1 MLNIELNKVK
11 QMKAI
16 GYIRVSTEGQ
26 ATEGVSLDAQSAKI
40 RAYCELNDL
49 ELVEI
54 VGDAGKSA
62 KNTNRDGLQQC
73 LTMLS
78 NNEATA
84 LVVYKLDRLSRKIID
99 TLNLIS
105 EIESHGA
112 SLHSISEK
120 LDTSS
125 ALGKFFVNMTA
136 ALAQLE
142 RDQISERVTM
152 AMAHKKD
159 EGQHCGAAP
168 FGFEMVN
175 KELVRVESQHNAI
188 TIIRDMRHKG
198 AALRAIAEHLNGE
211 GIPTQ
216 RGGKWQASTIN
227 QIIKREAA
235 AA

>member
-1 MLNIELNKVK
+1 MT
-11 QMKAI
+11 KAI
-16 GYIRVSTEGQ
+16 GYIRVSTEMQ
-26 ATEGVSLDAQSAKI
+26 VNEGVSLDAQTAKI

-49 ELVEI
+49 ELIEI
-54 VGDAGKSA
+54 VCDAGKSA
-62 KNTNRDGLQQC
+62 KTTNRDGLQKC
-73 LTMLS
+73 LAMIAS
-78 NNEATA
+78 GESQAI
-84 LVVYKLDRLSRKIID
+84 VVYKLDRLSRKVLD

-175 KELVRVESQHNAI
+175 KELQRVESQHNAI
-188 TIIRDMRHKG
+188 AIIRDMRNKG
-198 AALRAIAEHLNGE
+198 AALRAIADHLNGE

-227 QIIKREAA
+227 QIVKREAA

>member
-1 MLNIELNKVK
+1 MQVN
-11 QMKAI
+11 
-16 GYIRVSTEGQ
+16 
-26 ATEGVSLDAQSAKI
+26 EGVSLDAQSAKI

-49 ELVEI
+49 ELIEI
-54 VGDAGKSA
+54 VCDAGKSA
-62 KNTNRDGLQQC
+62 KTTNRDGLQKC
-73 LTMLS
+73 LSMIAS
-78 NNEATA
+78 GEAGA
-84 LVVYKLDRLSRKIID
+84 LVVYKLDRLSRKVLD

-168 FGFEMVN
+168 FGFEMVD
-175 KELVRVESQHNAI
+175 KELQRVESQHNAI
-188 TIIRDMRHKG
+188 AIITEMRANG
-198 AALRAIAEHLNGE
+198 AALRTIADHLNGE

-216 RGGKWQASTIN
+216 RGGNWQASTIN
-227 QIIKREAA
+227 NILKREAA
-235 AA
+235 AAA

>member
-1 MLNIELNKVK
+1 MT
-11 QMKAI
+11 KAI
-16 GYIRVSTEGQ
+16 GYIRVSTEMQ
-26 ATEGVSLDAQSAKI
+26 VNEGVSLDAQSAKI

-49 ELVEI
+49 ELIEI
-54 VGDAGKSA
+54 VCDAGKSA
-62 KNTNRDGLQQC
+62 KTTNRDGLQKC
-73 LTMLS
+73 LAAIATG
-78 NNEATA
+78 EAQA
-84 LVVYKLDRLSRKIID
+84 IVVYKLDRLSRKVLD

-175 KELVRVESQHNAI
+175 KELQRVESQHNAI
-188 TIIRDMRHKG
+188 AIIREMRANG
-198 AALRAIAEHLNGE
+198 AALRTIADRLNGE

>member
-1 MLNIELNKVK
+1 MQVN
-11 QMKAI
+11 
-16 GYIRVSTEGQ
+16 
-26 ATEGVSLDAQSAKI
+26 EGVSLDAQTAKI

-49 ELVEI
+49 ELIEI
-54 VGDAGKSA
+54 VCDAGKSA
-62 KNTNRDGLQQC
+62 KTTNRDGLQKC
-73 LTMLS
+73 LSMIATG
-78 NNEATA
+78 EASA
-84 LVVYKLDRLSRKIID
+84 IVVYKLDRLSRKVLD

-105 EIESHGA
+105 EIENHGA

-175 KELVRVESQHNAI
+175 KELQRVESQHNAI
-188 TIIRDMRHKG
+188 AIIRDMRNKG
-198 AALRAIAEHLNGE
+198 AALRAIADHLNGE

-227 QIIKREAA
+227 QIVKREAA

>member
-1 MLNIELNKVK
+1 MT
-11 QMKAI
+11 KAI
-16 GYIRVSTEGQ
+16 GYIRVSTEMQ
-26 ATEGVSLDAQSAKI
+26 VNEGVSLDAQSAKI
-40 RAYCELNDL
+40 RAYCELNEL
-49 ELVEI
+49 ELIEI
-54 VGDAGKSA
+54 VCDAGKSA
-62 KNTNRDGLQQC
+62 KTTNRDGLQKC
-73 LTMLS
+73 LAAIAS
-78 NNEATA
+78 GEASA
-84 LVVYKLDRLSRKIID
+84 IVVYKLDRLSRKVLD

-168 FGFEMVN
+168 FGFEMVD
-175 KELVRVESQHNAI
+175 KELQRVESQHNAI
-188 TIIRDMRHKG
+188 AIITEMRANG
-198 AALRAIAEHLNGE
+198 AALRTIADHLNGE

-216 RGGKWQASTIN
+216 RGGNWQASTIN
-227 QIIKREAA
+227 NILKREAA

>member
-1 MLNIELNKVK
+1 MT
-11 QMKAI
+11 KAI
-16 GYIRVSTEGQ
+16 GYIRVSTEMQ
-26 ATEGVSLDAQSAKI
+26 VNEGVSLDAQTAKI

-54 VGDAGKSA
+54 ICDAGKSA
-62 KNTNRDGLQQC
+62 KTTNREGLQKC
-73 LTMLS
+73 LSMIAS
-78 NNEATA
+78 GEASA
-84 LVVYKLDRLSRKIID
+84 LVVYKLDRLSRKVLD

-168 FGFEMVN
+168 FGFEMVD
-175 KELVRVESQHNAI
+175 KELQRVESQHHAI
-188 TIIRDMRHKG
+188 AIITEMRANG
-198 AALRAIAEHLNGE
+198 AALRTIADHLNGE

-216 RGGKWQASTIN
+216 RGGNWQASTIN
-227 QIIKREAA
+227 NILKREAVA
-235 AA
+235 A

>member
-1 MLNIELNKVK
+1 MT
-11 QMKAI
+11 KAI
-16 GYIRVSTEGQ
+16 GYIRVSTEMQ
-26 ATEGVSLDAQSAKI
+26 VNEGVSLDAQTAKI

-49 ELVEI
+49 ELIEI
-54 VGDAGKSA
+54 VCDAGKSA
-62 KNTNRDGLQQC
+62 KTTNRDGLQKC
-73 LTMLS
+73 LSMIATG
-78 NNEATA
+78 EASA
-84 LVVYKLDRLSRKIID
+84 IVVYKLDRLSRKVLD

-105 EIESHGA
+105 EIENHGA

-175 KELVRVESQHNAI
+175 KELQRVESQHNAI
-188 TIIRDMRHKG
+188 AIIRDMRNKG
-198 AALRAIAEHLNGE
+198 AALRAIADHLNGE

-227 QIIKREAA
+227 QIVKREAA

>member
-1 MLNIELNKVK
+1 MT
-11 QMKAI
+11 KAI
-16 GYIRVSTEGQ
+16 GYIRVSTEMQ
-26 ATEGVSLDAQSAKI
+26 VNEGVSLDAQSAKI

-49 ELVEI
+49 ELIEI
-54 VGDAGKSA
+54 VCDAGKSA
-62 KNTNRDGLQQC
+62 KTTNRDGLQKC
-73 LTMLS
+73 LAAIAS
-78 NNEATA
+78 GEANA
-84 LVVYKLDRLSRKIID
+84 IVVYKLDRLSRKVLD

-142 RDQISERVTM
+142 RDQISERVIMTM
-152 AMAHKKD
+152 SYAKEK
-159 EGQHCGAAP
+159 GRHCGAAP

-175 KELVRVESQHNAI
+175 KELQRVESQHNAI
-188 TIIRDMRHKG
+188 AIITEMRAKG
-198 AALRAIAEHLNGE
+198 AALRTIADHLNGE
-211 GIPTQ
+211 SIPTQ

>member
-1 MLNIELNKVK
+1 MT
-11 QMKAI
+11 KAI
-16 GYIRVSTEGQ
+16 GYIRVSTEMQ
-26 ATEGVSLDAQSAKI
+26 VNEGVSLDAQSAKI

-49 ELVEI
+49 ELIEI
-54 VGDAGKSA
+54 VCDAGKSA
-62 KNTNRDGLQQC
+62 KTTNRDGLQKC
-73 LTMLS
+73 LAAIAS
-78 NNEATA
+78 GEAQA
-84 LVVYKLDRLSRKIID
+84 IVVYKLDRLSRKVLD

-152 AMAHKKD
+152 AMSHKKN
-159 EGQHCGAAP
+159 EGQHCGRAAY
-168 FGFEMVN
+168 GFEMVD
-175 KELVRVESQHNAI
+175 KELVKVESQFEAI
-188 TIIRDMRHKG
+188 AIIREMRASG
-198 AALRAIAEHLNGE
+198 AALRAIADRLNGE

-227 QIIKREAA
+227 QIIKREGLAA
-235 AA
+235 

>member
-1 MLNIELNKVK
+1 MT
-11 QMKAI
+11 KAI
-16 GYIRVSTEGQ
+16 GYIRVSTEMQ
-26 ATEGVSLDAQSAKI
+26 VNEGVSLDAQSAKI

-49 ELVEI
+49 ELIEI
-54 VGDAGKSA
+54 VCDAGKSA
-62 KNTNRDGLQQC
+62 KTTNRDGLQKC
-73 LTMLS
+73 LAAIAS
-78 NNEATA
+78 GEAQA
-84 LVVYKLDRLSRKIID
+84 IVVYKLDRLSRKVLD

-175 KELVRVESQHNAI
+175 KELQRVESQHNAI
-188 TIIRDMRHKG
+188 AIIRDMRNKG
-198 AALRAIAEHLNGE
+198 AALRAIADHLNSE

-216 RGGKWQASTIN
+216 RGGNWQASTIN
-227 QIIKREAA
+227 NILKREAVA
-235 AA
+235 A

>member
-1 MLNIELNKVK
+1 MT
-11 QMKAI
+11 KAI
-16 GYIRVSTEGQ
+16 GYIRVSTEMQ
-26 ATEGVSLDAQSAKI
+26 VNEGVSLDAQSAKI

-49 ELVEI
+49 ELIEI
-54 VGDAGKSA
+54 VCDAGKSA
-62 KNTNRDGLQQC
+62 KTTNRDGLQKC
-73 LTMLS
+73 LSMIAS
-78 NNEATA
+78 GEAGA
-84 LVVYKLDRLSRKIID
+84 LVVYKLDRLSRKVLD

-168 FGFEMVN
+168 FGFEMVD
-175 KELVRVESQHNAI
+175 KELQRVESQHNAI
-188 TIIRDMRHKG
+188 AIITEMRANG
-198 AALRAIAEHLNGE
+198 AALRTIADHLNGE

-216 RGGKWQASTIN
+216 RGGNWQASTIN
-227 QIIKREAA
+227 NILKREAA

>member
-1 MLNIELNKVK
+1 MT
-11 QMKAI
+11 KAI
-16 GYIRVSTEGQ
+16 GYIRVSTEMQ
-26 ATEGVSLDAQSAKI
+26 VNEGVSLDAQSAKI

-49 ELVEI
+49 ELIEI
-54 VGDAGKSA
+54 VCDAGKSA
-62 KNTNRDGLQQC
+62 KTTNRDGLQKC
-73 LTMLS
+73 LSMIATG
-78 NNEATA
+78 EASA
-84 LVVYKLDRLSRKIID
+84 LVVYKLDRLSRKVLD

-168 FGFEMVN
+168 FGFEMVD
-175 KELVRVESQHNAI
+175 KELQRVESQHNAI
-188 TIIRDMRHKG
+188 AIITEMRAKG
-198 AALRAIAEHLNGE
+198 AALRTIADHLNGE

-216 RGGKWQASTIN
+216 RGGNWQASTIN
-227 QIIKREAA
+227 NILKREAA

>member
-1 MLNIELNKVK
+1 MQVN
-11 QMKAI
+11 
-16 GYIRVSTEGQ
+16 
-26 ATEGVSLDAQSAKI
+26 EGVSLDAQSAKI

-49 ELVEI
+49 ELIEI
-54 VGDAGKSA
+54 VCDAGKSA
-62 KNTNRDGLQQC
+62 KTTNRDGLQKC
-73 LTMLS
+73 LSMIAS
-78 NNEATA
+78 GEAGA
-84 LVVYKLDRLSRKIID
+84 LVVYKLDRLSRKVLD

-168 FGFEMVN
+168 FGFEMVD
-175 KELVRVESQHNAI
+175 KELQRVESQHNAI
-188 TIIRDMRHKG
+188 AIITEMRANG
-198 AALRAIAEHLNGE
+198 AALRTIADHLNGE

-216 RGGKWQASTIN
+216 RGGNWQASTIN
-227 QIIKREAA
+227 NILKREAA

>member
-1 MLNIELNKVK
+1 MT
-11 QMKAI
+11 KAI
-16 GYIRVSTEGQ
+16 GYIRVSTEMQ
-26 ATEGVSLDAQSAKI
+26 VNEGVSLDAQSAKI

-49 ELVEI
+49 ELSEI
-54 VGDAGKSA
+54 VCDAGKSA
-62 KNTNRDGLQQC
+62 KTTNREGLQKC
-73 LTMLS
+73 LSMIAS
-78 NNEATA
+78 GEAGA
-84 LVVYKLDRLSRKIID
+84 LVVYKLDRLSRKVLD

-142 RDQISERVTM
+142 RDQTSERVTM

-168 FGFEMVN
+168 FGFEMVD
-175 KELVRVESQHNAI
+175 KELQRVESQHNAI
-188 TIIRDMRHKG
+188 AIITEMRTNG
-198 AALRAIAEHLNGE
+198 AALRTIADHLNGE

-227 QIIKREAA
+227 NILKREAA

>member
-1 MLNIELNKVK
+1 MT
-11 QMKAI
+11 KAI
-16 GYIRVSTEGQ
+16 GYIRVSTEMQ
-26 ATEGVSLDAQSAKI
+26 VNEGVSLDAQSAKI

-49 ELVEI
+49 ELIEI
-54 VGDAGKSA
+54 ICDAGKSA
-62 KNTNRDGLQQC
+62 KTTNRDGLQKC
-73 LTMLS
+73 LAAIAS
-78 NNEATA
+78 GEANA
-84 LVVYKLDRLSRKIID
+84 IVVYKLDRLSRKVLD

-168 FGFEMVN
+168 FGFEMVD
-175 KELVRVESQHNAI
+175 KELQRVESQHNAI
-188 TIIRDMRHKG
+188 AIITEMRANG
-198 AALRAIAEHLNGE
+198 AALRTIADRLNSE

-216 RGGKWQASTIN
+216 RGGNWQASTIN
-227 QIIKREAA
+227 NILKREAA

>member
-1 MLNIELNKVK
+1 MT
-11 QMKAI
+11 KAI
-16 GYIRVSTEGQ
+16 GYIRVSTEMQ
-26 ATEGVSLDAQSAKI
+26 ANEGVSLEAQSAKI

-54 VGDAGKSA
+54 VCDAGKSA
-62 KNTNRDGLQQC
+62 KTTNREGLQKC
-73 LTMLS
+73 LAMIAAG
-78 NNEATA
+78 EVAA
-84 LVVYKLDRLSRKIID
+84 LVVYKLDRLSRKVLD

-152 AMAHKKD
+152 AMAHKKN
-159 EGQHCGAAP
+159 EGQHCGSPAY
-168 FGFEMVN
+168 GFTMVEKKLVKVA
-175 KELVRVESQHNAI
+175 KEHE
-188 TIIRDMRHKG
+188 
-198 AALRAIAEHLNGE
+198 AIALIQQMKADGANLQAIADELNNQ
-211 GIPTQ
+211 GITTK
-216 RGGKWQASTIN
+216 RGAKWQPMQVSRVLN
-227 QIIKREAA
+227 RG
-235 AA
+235 

>member
-1 MLNIELNKVK
+1 MQVN
-11 QMKAI
+11 
-16 GYIRVSTEGQ
+16 
-26 ATEGVSLDAQSAKI
+26 EGVSLDAQTAKI

-54 VGDAGKSA
+54 VCDAGKSA
-62 KNTNRDGLQQC
+62 KTTNRDGLQKC
-73 LTMLS
+73 LAAIAS
-78 NNEATA
+78 GEASA
-84 LVVYKLDRLSRKIID
+84 IVVYKLDRLSRKVLD

-105 EIESHGA
+105 EIESYGA

-168 FGFEMVN
+168 FGFEMVD
-175 KELVRVESQHNAI
+175 KELQRVESQHNAI
-188 TIIRDMRHKG
+188 AIITEMRANG
-198 AALRAIAEHLNGE
+198 AALRTIADHLNGE

-216 RGGKWQASTIN
+216 RGGNWQASTIN
-227 QIIKREAA
+227 NILKREAA

>member
-1 MLNIELNKVK
+1 MT
-11 QMKAI
+11 KAI
-16 GYIRVSTEGQ
+16 GYIRVSTEMQ
-26 ATEGVSLDAQSAKI
+26 VNEGVSLDAQSAKI

-49 ELVEI
+49 ELIEI
-54 VGDAGKSA
+54 VCDAGKSA
-62 KNTNRDGLQQC
+62 KTTNRDGLQKC
-73 LTMLS
+73 LAAIAS
-78 NNEATA
+78 GEAQA
-84 LVVYKLDRLSRKIID
+84 IVVYKLDRLSRKVLD
-99 TLNLIS
+99 TLNLLS

-152 AMAHKKD
+152 AMAHKKG

-175 KELVRVESQHNAI
+175 KELQRVESQHNAI
-188 TIIRDMRHKG
+188 AIITEMRAKG
-198 AALRAIAEHLNGE
+198 AALRTIADHLNGE

-227 QIIKREAA
+227 QIVKREAA

>member
-1 MLNIELNKVK
+1 MT
-11 QMKAI
+11 KAI
-16 GYIRVSTEGQ
+16 GYIRVSTEMQ
-26 ATEGVSLDAQSAKI
+26 VNEGVSLDAQSAKI

-49 ELVEI
+49 ELIEI
-54 VGDAGKSA
+54 ICDAGKSA
-62 KNTNRDGLQQC
+62 KTTNRDGLQKC
-73 LTMLS
+73 LAAIAS
-78 NNEATA
+78 GEANA
-84 LVVYKLDRLSRKIID
+84 IVVYKLDRLSRKVLD

-142 RDQISERVTM
+142 RDQISERVAM

-168 FGFEMVN
+168 FGFEMVD
-175 KELVRVESQHNAI
+175 KELQRVESQHNAI
-188 TIIRDMRHKG
+188 AIITEMRANG
-198 AALRAIAEHLNGE
+198 AALRTIADRLNSE

-216 RGGKWQASTIN
+216 RGGNWQASTIN
-227 QIIKREAA
+227 NILKREAA

>member
-1 MLNIELNKVK
+1 MT
-11 QMKAI
+11 KAI
-16 GYIRVSTEGQ
+16 GYIRVSTEMQ
-26 ATEGVSLDAQSAKI
+26 VNEGVSLDAQTAKI

-49 ELVEI
+49 ELIEI
-54 VGDAGKSA
+54 VCDAGKSA
-62 KNTNRDGLQQC
+62 KTTNRDGLQKC
-73 LTMLS
+73 LAAIAS
-78 NNEATA
+78 GEAGA
-84 LVVYKLDRLSRKIID
+84 LVVYKLDRLSRKVLD

-142 RDQISERVTM
+142 SNQISERVTM
-152 AMAHKKD
+152 AMAYKKD
-159 EGQHCGAAP
+159 EGQHCGRAAY
-168 FGFEMVN
+168 GFEMVD
-175 KELVRVESQHNAI
+175 KELVKVESQFEAI
-188 TIIRDMRHKG
+188 AIIREMRASG
-198 AALRAIAEHLNGE
+198 AALRAIADRLNGE

-227 QIIKREAA
+227 QIIKREALA
-235 AA
+235 A

>member
-1 MLNIELNKVK
+1 MT
-11 QMKAI
+11 KAI
-16 GYIRVSTEGQ
+16 GYIRVSTEMQ

-49 ELVEI
+49 ELIEI
-54 VGDAGKSA
+54 VCDAGKSA
-62 KNTNRDGLQQC
+62 KTTNRDGLQKC
-73 LTMLS
+73 LSMIAS
-78 NNEATA
+78 GEASA
-84 LVVYKLDRLSRKIID
+84 LVVYKLDRLSRKVLD

-175 KELVRVESQHNAI
+175 KELQRVESQHNAI
-188 TIIRDMRHKG
+188 AIITEMRAKG
-198 AALRAIAEHLNGE
+198 AALRTIADHLNGE
-211 GIPTQ
+211 SIPTQ

-227 QIIKREAA
+227 NILKREAVA
-235 AA
+235 A

>member
-1 MLNIELNKVK
+1 MQVN
-11 QMKAI
+11 
-16 GYIRVSTEGQ
+16 
-26 ATEGVSLDAQSAKI
+26 EGVSLDAQSAKI

-54 VGDAGKSA
+54 ICDAGKSA
-62 KNTNRDGLQQC
+62 KNTERDGLQKC
-73 LTMLS
+73 LSMIAS
-78 NNEATA
+78 GEAQA
-84 LVVYKLDRLSRKIID
+84 IVVYKLDRLSRKVLD

-168 FGFEMVN
+168 FGFEMVD
-175 KELVRVESQHNAI
+175 KELQRVESQHNAI
-188 TIIRDMRHKG
+188 AIITEMRANG
-198 AALRAIAEHLNGE
+198 AALRTIADHLNGE

-216 RGGKWQASTIN
+216 RGGNWQASTIN
-227 QIIKREAA
+227 NILKREAVA
-235 AA
+235 A

>member
-1 MLNIELNKVK
+1 MT
-11 QMKAI
+11 KAI
-16 GYIRVSTEGQ
+16 GYIRVSTEMQ
-26 ATEGVSLDAQSAKI
+26 VNEGVSLDAQTAKI

-54 VGDAGKSA
+54 ICDAGKSA
-62 KNTNRDGLQQC
+62 KTTNRDGLQKC
-73 LTMLS
+73 LAAIAS
-78 NNEATA
+78 GEAQA
-84 LVVYKLDRLSRKIID
+84 IVVYKLDRLSRKVLD

-105 EIESHGA
+105 EIESYGA

-159 EGQHCGAAP
+159 EGQHCGRAAY
-168 FGFEMVN
+168 GFEMVD
-175 KELVRVESQHNAI
+175 KELVKVESQFEAI
-188 TIIRDMRHKG
+188 AIIREMRASG
-198 AALRAIAEHLNGE
+198 AALRAIADRLNGE
-211 GIPTQ
+211 AIPTQ

-227 QIIKREAA
+227 QIIKREGLAA
-235 AA
+235 

>member
-1 MLNIELNKVK
+1 MT
-11 QMKAI
+11 KAI
-16 GYIRVSTEGQ
+16 GYIRVSTEMQ
-26 ATEGVSLDAQSAKI
+26 VNEGVSQDAQSAKI
-40 RAYCELNDL
+40 RAYCELNEL
-49 ELVEI
+49 ELIEI
-54 VGDAGKSA
+54 VCDAGKSA
-62 KNTNRDGLQQC
+62 KTTNRDGLQKC
-73 LTMLS
+73 LAAIAS
-78 NNEATA
+78 GEASA
-84 LVVYKLDRLSRKIID
+84 IVVYKLDRLSRKVLD

-168 FGFEMVN
+168 FGFEMVD
-175 KELVRVESQHNAI
+175 KELQRVESQHNAI
-188 TIIRDMRHKG
+188 AIITEMRANG
-198 AALRAIAEHLNGE
+198 AALRTIADHLNGE

-216 RGGKWQASTIN
+216 RGGNWQASTIN
-227 QIIKREAA
+227 NILKREAA

>member
-1 MLNIELNKVK
+1 MT
-11 QMKAI
+11 KAI
-16 GYIRVSTEGQ
+16 GYIRVSTEMQ
-26 ATEGVSLDAQSAKI
+26 ATEGVSLDAQSAKV
-40 RAYCELNDL
+40 RAYCDLNDL
-49 ELVEI
+49 ELIEI
-54 VGDAGKSA
+54 VCDAGKSA
-62 KNTNRDGLQQC
+62 KTTNRDGLQKC
-73 LTMLS
+73 LS
-78 NNEATA
+78 IIASGEASA
-84 LVVYKLDRLSRKIID
+84 IVVYKLDRLSRKVLD

-112 SLHSISEK
+112 SLHSIIEK

-142 RDQISERVTM
+142 SDQTSARVTM
-152 AMAHKKD
+152 AMAYAK
-159 EGQHCGAAP
+159 EQGQHCGAAP
-168 FGFEMVN
+168 FGFEMVD

-188 TIIRDMRHKG
+188 AIIRDMRNKG
-198 AALRAIAEHLNGE
+198 ATLRAIAEHLNGE

-235 AA
+235 A

>member
-1 MLNIELNKVK
+1 MQVN
-11 QMKAI
+11 
-16 GYIRVSTEGQ
+16 
-26 ATEGVSLDAQSAKI
+26 EGVSLDAQSAKI

-54 VGDAGKSA
+54 ICDAGKSA
-62 KNTNRDGLQQC
+62 KNTERDGLQKC
-73 LTMLS
+73 LSMIAS
-78 NNEATA
+78 GEAQA
-84 LVVYKLDRLSRKIID
+84 IVVYKLDRLSRKVLD

-152 AMAHKKD
+152 AMSHKKN
-159 EGQHCGAAP
+159 EGQHCGRAAY
-168 FGFEMVN
+168 GFEMVD
-175 KELVRVESQHNAI
+175 KELVKVESQFEAI
-188 TIIRDMRHKG
+188 AIIREMRASG
-198 AALRAIAEHLNGE
+198 AALRAIADRLNGE

-227 QIIKREAA
+227 QIIKREGLAA
-235 AA
+235 

>member
-1 MLNIELNKVK
+1 MT
-11 QMKAI
+11 KAI
-16 GYIRVSTEGQ
+16 GYIRVSTEMQ
-26 ATEGVSLDAQSAKI
+26 VNEGVSLDAQTAKI

-49 ELVEI
+49 ELIEI
-54 VGDAGKSA
+54 VCDAGKSA
-62 KNTNRDGLQQC
+62 KTTNRDGLQKC
-73 LTMLS
+73 LAAIAS
-78 NNEATA
+78 GEAGA
-84 LVVYKLDRLSRKIID
+84 IVVYKLDRLSRKVLD

-175 KELVRVESQHNAI
+175 KELQRVESQHNAI
-188 TIIRDMRHKG
+188 AIIREMRANG
-198 AALRAIAEHLNGE
+198 AALRTIADHLNGE

-227 QIIKREAA
+227 QIIKREEAA
-235 AA
+235 A